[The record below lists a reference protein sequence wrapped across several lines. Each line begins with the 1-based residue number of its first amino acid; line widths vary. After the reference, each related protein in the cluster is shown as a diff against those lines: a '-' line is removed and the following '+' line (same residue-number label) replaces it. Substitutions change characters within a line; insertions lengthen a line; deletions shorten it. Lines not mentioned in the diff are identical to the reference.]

1 MIEILAEY
9 PLLILFIVASLG
21 YLVGT
26 ISIKGVS
33 LGVSA
38 ILFTGLA
45 VGAIDPRL
53 QIPEIIFQLGL
64 SIFIYSVGLTSGP
77 AFFESYR
84 KNGTRDILFLVS
96 MLLLTGLMA
105 VGIQYLLGF
114 SPATITGIYSGST
127 TNTAA
132 LAGVLDYMGNT
143 LPNGGEGYAQ
153 DTVVG
158 YSLSYPMGVLSGI
171 IGILVMERLLKI
183 DYKKEALAL
192 ADIHWKNRL

>member
-127 TNTAA
+127 TNTAQWWRR
-132 LAGVLDYMGNT
+132 LCAGYRSGLFTFV
-143 LPNGGEGYAQ
+143 PNGGFEWHHWYFGHGASAEDRLQ
-153 DTVVG
+153 KG
-158 YSLSYPMGVLSGI
+158 SARSG
-171 IGILVMERLLKI
+171 R
-183 DYKKEALAL
+183 
-192 ADIHWKNRL
+192 

>member
-183 DYKKEALAL
+183 CLLYTSDA
-192 ADIHWKNRL
+192 ADEHRDV